1 MRRTA
6 GLATIG
12 LCALITFTGIA
23 GAAERPS
30 IERPVVESFTAETVG
45 AIEEVSGG
53 ILGGLVDLLRLDL
66 LYPVAESVKEHF
78 SRVLLFPAD
87 SVTVSDAARREVR
100 TYTESDWSMSVVG
113 DTAIVETQSRSGLL
127 GSLSGL

>member
-45 AIEEVSGG
+45 AIEDVSGG
-53 ILGGLVDLLRLDL
+53 ILGGLVGQRRLEL
-66 LYPVAESVKEHF
+66 HYPGAEYVKVHF
-78 SRVLLFPAD
+78 SRVLLFPGDA
-87 SVTVSDAARREVR
+87 VTVSDAARREVR
-100 TYTESDWSMSVVG
+100 TYTESGWAMSVVG
-113 DTAIVETQSRSGLL
+113 
-127 GSLSGL
+127 